1 MKEDKM
7 LAAQTQFSRQ
17 GREISISRGRDNK
30 IKILKPFWVI
40 ILLSIVLTGCS
51 KKEDPAAGLPVSGK
65 IETPLVIL
73 KDHHY
78 FLEKLEQAT
87 FYGDS
92 TGFYA
97 RELYEVMEFHFK
109 EEEDYVL
116 PPLGV
121 LHVLAGGEVPENAE
135 GIILL
140 AEKSARNSAVML
152 AEHQMITHFL
162 GQMMLAAARE
172 GHEELIGFDEA
183 LHKHAALEE
192 EVLFPMVVVIGDYLK
207 LKQSGEKGE

>member
-1 MKEDKM
+1 MKEVKRPID
-7 LAAQTQFSRQ
+7 QGPFSLQ
-17 GREISISRGRDNK
+17 GPEKS
-30 IKILKPFWVI
+30 KILKPLLFI
-40 ILLSIVLTGCS
+40 FFLSIVLSGCS
-51 KKEDPAAGLPVSGK
+51 KKKDQAAGLQYSGK
-65 IETPLVIL
+65 IETPEVIL

-87 FYGDS
+87 FYQDS
-92 TGFYA
+92 TGYYA

-109 EEEDYVL
+109 EEEDMVL

-121 LHVLAGGEVPENAE
+121 LPVLAGGGFPENAE
-135 GIILL
+135 EIIGLT
-140 AEKSARNSAVML
+140 ERSRKNSAVML

-172 GHEELIGFDEA
+172 GHEEFPGFEEA
-183 LHKHAALEE
+183 VHKHAALEE
-192 EVLFPMVVVIGDYLK
+192 EILFPMVVVIGDYLK

>member
-1 MKEDKM
+1 MKENKM
-7 LAAQTQFSRQ
+7 IAAQAPFSLPDV
-17 GREISISRGRDNK
+17 EISISRGKDNK
-30 IKILKPFWVI
+30 IKILKPFWFI
-40 ILLSIVLTGCS
+40 ILLFIVLTGCS

-116 PPLGV
+116 PPLGI
-121 LHVLAGGEVPENAE
+121 LPLLAGGEFPENA
-135 GIILL
+135 GDIILL

-192 EVLFPMVVVIGDYLK
+192 EILFPMVVVIGDYLK
-207 LKQSGEKGE
+207 LKQSEEKGE

>member
-1 MKEDKM
+1 MY
-7 LAAQTQFSRQ
+7 
-17 GREISISRGRDNK
+17 
-30 IKILKPFWVI
+30 ILF
-40 ILLSIVLTGCS
+40 LSIVLSGCS
-51 KKEDPAAGLPVSGK
+51 KKKEQAAGLQVSGK
-65 IETPLVIL
+65 IETPEVIL

-87 FYGDS
+87 FYQDS
-92 TGFYA
+92 TGYYA

-121 LHVLAGGEVPENAE
+121 LPVLAGGGFPENAE
-135 GIILL
+135 EIIGLT
-140 AEKSARNSAVML
+140 ERYRKNPAVML

-172 GHEELIGFDEA
+172 GHEELFGFDEA

-192 EVLFPMVVVIGDYLK
+192 EVLFPMVLVIGDYLK
-207 LKQSGEKGE
+207 LKQSE